1 MDFYLFS
8 ILFILFANIFNIIL
22 ASQSKP
28 YVAGIY
34 FDRVITIVLGKSK
47 YDNAIKDPYLSIL
60 ASKGISL
67 TNFHAVWHP
76 SQPNYIAMICASKSG
91 VLTDFSQNINGPSLP
106 ILLEEKGISWKAYL
120 ENYPGKGFAGGH
132 SDDRLYYRKHNPF
145 ISINSI
151 RNNKTL
157 VSKIVNAEELTKDIS
172 EGNVPQ
178 YIFYTPNVNNDG
190 HRTNLSYASNYLK
203 TKLIPLIEPILINSK
218 SLLIITFDESSSYL
232 DLPNYNHIYTTLIGP
247 NVLTS
252 YKHHD
257 DKKYSHYDILP
268 TIQINWNLSE
278 LGTNN
283 DKNRNPLSS
292 SLFLMN

>member
-1 MDFYLFS
+1 MDFYNLFS
-8 ILFILFANIFNIIL
+8 ILFILLTNILNIIF

-28 YVAGIY
+28 SVAGIY
-34 FDRVITIVLGKSK
+34 FDRIITIVLGNSK
-47 YDNAIKDPYLSIL
+47 YDEAIKDPYLSFL
-60 ASKGISL
+60 ASQGISL
-67 TNFHAVWHP
+67 TEFHAVWHP
-76 SQPNYIAMICASKSG
+76 SQPNYIAMICSSKSG

-120 ENYPGKGFAGGH
+120 ENYPGKGFAGDY

-145 ISINSI
+145 ISMNNI

-172 EGNVPQ
+172 EGN
-178 YIFYTPNVNNDG
+178 
-190 HRTNLSYASNYLK
+190 
-203 TKLIPLIEPILINSK
+203 
-218 SLLIITFDESSSYL
+218 SLLIITFDESSSYF
-232 DLPNYNHIYTTLIGP
+232 DLSNYNHIYTTLIGP

-252 YKHHD
+252 YKHQD
-257 DKKYSHYDILP
+257 NERYNHYDILP

-283 DKNRNPLSS
+283 DKQAKSLSS
-292 SLFLMN
+292 SLFLIN